1 MIYVIVFLIATYFYL
16 VVKILKRKK
25 KIFKKILIYP
35 SNNKDAL
42 FDRIEHEYLFDCF
55 NFVVDGCF
63 LISNTHKYY
72 I

>member
-1 MIYVIVFLIATYFYL
+1 ME
-16 VVKILKRKK
+16 K